1 MSSILPDAHT
11 IGASQAASGMALPA
25 RRGRSPRGGAL
36 LLLLALQCRGGS
48 ALQLP
53 PLPPLA
59 FHISPQHAAASA
71 CIFAAGDLV
80 SQQIEARSARSAAEE
95 SEEVCSTLAP
105 TLACSSSGVQRSA
118 SAAALGSVY
127 GGLML
132 PFVYQLAEGL
142 FPGVSPA
149 KVAAKVVVS
158 CSLLSTLGKRSDV
171 NPNPNPNP
179 NPNANADPNPSLP
192 LSLLLTR
199 QLVQSHVAPA
209 RAGAA
214 RG

>member
-1 MSSILPDAHT
+1 
-11 IGASQAASGMALPA
+11 MALPA
-25 RRGRSPRGGAL
+25 RRGRSPRGGA

>member
-1 MSSILPDAHT
+1 
-11 IGASQAASGMALPA
+11 MADPA
-25 RRGRSPRGGAL
+25 RRGRSPRGGGA

-95 SEEVCSTLAP
+95 SEEVCSTFAP

-171 NPNPNPNP
+171 NPNPNPNLTP
-179 NPNANADPNPSLP
+179 NADPTP
-192 LSLLLTR
+192 
-199 QLVQSHVAPA
+199 APTPIPAPNQATGSVSCGAGSRRRRA
-209 RAGAA
+209 RARAWP
-214 RG
+214 

>member
-1 MSSILPDAHT
+1 
-11 IGASQAASGMALPA
+11 MARPV
-25 RRGRSPRGGAL
+25 RRGLSPRGGA

-59 FHISPQHAAASA
+59 FHLSPQHAAASA

-80 SQQIEARSARSAAEE
+80 SQQIEARSARSARSAAQE

-105 TLACSSSGVQRSA
+105 TLASRSSGVQRSA

-149 KVAAKVVVS
+149 KVAAKVIVS
-158 CSLLSTLGKRSDV
+158 CSLLSTVGKLSDV
-171 NPNPNPNP
+171 NPDPSPHPGPGPDPHPGPNPNPNP
-179 NPNANADPNPSLP
+179 NPSPNLNPDPNPTP
-192 LSLLLTR
+192 IPTLTHT
-199 QLVQSHVAPA
+199 LAPNQP
-209 RAGAA
+209 
-214 RG
+214 